1 MAKTQQQSFRE
12 AALTSGLLAADQIAA
27 ATEAVRSRS
36 ERVPPAGTDVSDEE
50 LAKEMVDLGMITSYQ
65 AIQLKEGRTKFRLKD
80 YLILDYVGKGGMG
93 QVFKAVHQMM
103 GREVAIKVLP
113 RERCTSEAI
122 NNFQREIR
130 NQAKLDHPN
139 LVRAYDAGRDGNV
152 YFLVTEYVPGTDLR
166 KLVRTQGRLT
176 EPHAAKVIMQ
186 AALALDYAHQRGL
199 VHRDVK
205 PGNLLV
211 TPQGRTKV
219 SDLGLAGYIDQLE
232 TDPRAGKVV
241 GTPDYLAPEVFRT
254 PRNISPV
261 SDIYSL
267 GCTLYYAV
275 TGKVPFP
282 GGKARDKIRRHL
294 EEVPW
299 HPLRLNADL
308 SEDFVEIIADMM
320 EKEPPLRIQTTGEV
334 VLRLEPWASVEGPI
348 VSQPTK
354 SRWLPP
360 PLPAGDDLSDTADI
374 HDAPATESSSGSQ
387 ISQSTDPVASAMEET
402 ESTSASSLISSSPS
416 DDVKS
421 ESPKNLQLLVLAIA
435 IPVSLVAGGLIALC
449 LLWLA
454 T

>member
-1 MAKTQQQSFRE
+1 MAKTERLTFRE
-12 AALTSGLLAADQIAA
+12 AVMTSGLLTADQLAEVEKAI
-27 ATEAVRSRS
+27 RSRPERS
-36 ERVPPAGTDVSDEE
+36 ETAGADISDDE
-50 LAKEMVDLGMITSYQ
+50 LADEFVDRHLLTSYQ
-65 AIQLKEGRTKFRLKD
+65 AVQLKEGRTKFRLKD

-93 QVFKAVHQMM
+93 QVFKAVHEMM
-103 GREVAIKVLP
+103 GRDVAIKVLP
-113 RERCTSEAI
+113 RDRCTPDAI
-122 NNFQREIR
+122 RNFQREVR

-186 AALALDYAHQRGL
+186 AALALDYAHQRNL

-211 TPQGRTKV
+211 TPEGRTKV

-232 TDPRAGKVV
+232 TDPRAGKIV
-241 GTPDYLAPEVFRT
+241 GTPDYLAPEVFRS
-254 PRNISPV
+254 PRDISPV

-282 GGKARDKIRRHL
+282 GGKTRDKIRRHL

-299 HPLRLNADL
+299 HPLRLNTEL

-320 EKEPPLRIQTTGEV
+320 EKEPPLRIQTAGEV
-334 VLRLEPWASVEGPI
+334 VLRLEPWASAEGPI

-360 PLPAGDDLSDTADI
+360 PLPAGYDLDDTADI
-374 HDAPATESSSGSQ
+374 YDAPGTESSSGSQ
-387 ISQSTDPVASAMEET
+387 ISQGTDPVSSALEET
-402 ESTSASSLISSSPS
+402 ESTSTSGLVTSGHAK
-416 DDVKS
+416 DTRS
-421 ESPKNLQLLVLAIA
+421 ESSRKSILFALAIA
-435 IPVSLVAGGLIALC
+435 VPVSLIVGMLIAL
-449 LLWLA
+449 WA
-454 T
+454 AR